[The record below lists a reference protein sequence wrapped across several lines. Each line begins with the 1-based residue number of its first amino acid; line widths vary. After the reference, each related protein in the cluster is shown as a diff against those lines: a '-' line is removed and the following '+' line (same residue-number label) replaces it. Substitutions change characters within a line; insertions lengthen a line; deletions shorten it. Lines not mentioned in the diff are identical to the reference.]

1 MATIGLLLPHSTLYP
16 TLSFDLLEGIKAGL
30 ADALI
35 TNLTWVVESIGFGT
49 DVEELRGKAQ
59 KLLMQDSADLVVG
72 MMSRRMAE
80 QVAPTFTAANRL
92 LLVLD
97 VLGDFFSSVS
107 AAPTVFY
114 HSLQSCLYSR
124 LTARKAVESGAT
136 RVIQAMSFYD
146 AGYLQGYAVAQ
157 GVETSGGQIVQYAV
171 SSHIPA
177 QVNLQNLQDGLTS
190 AQAVVAQYAG
200 DMAGQFYQL
209 YATLSN
215 QLPLW
220 AGPMLLEEQMLAT
233 VPFGLEN
240 VRGYV
245 AWSGQLETANN
256 DTFKASMRRRGREP
270 NLFSMLAYEA
280 GFIVADYLRSVEP
293 TGYPTPADFDRLKT
307 LSFNG
312 PRGQVTFDPSTHY
325 SWAMPYAATVIADEQ
340 GCCRLADLLP
350 EPTVLQDYLA
360 FKSEPNPLSHTG
372 WHNTFLCI

>member
-16 TLSFDLLEGIKAGL
+16 TLSFDLLDGVKAGL
-30 ADALI
+30 ADASI

-49 DVEELRGKAQ
+49 DADEIRGKAQ
-59 KLLMQDSADLVVG
+59 KLLMQDGVDLVVC

-80 QVAPTFTAANRL
+80 QIAPVFTAANRL

-97 VLGDFFSSVS
+97 VLGDFFSSQS
-107 AAPTVFY
+107 TAPTVFY

-124 LTARKAVESGAT
+124 LAARKAVESGAT

-157 GVETSGGQIVQYAV
+157 GVDTSGGQIVQYAV

-177 QVNLQNLQDGLTS
+177 QVTLQNLQEGLAS
-190 AQAVVAQYAG
+190 AQAVVAQYVG

-220 AGPMLLEEQMLAT
+220 AGPMLLEEQMLAN
-233 VPFGLEN
+233 VPFGPEY

-245 AWSGQLETANN
+245 AWSEHLETGNN
-256 DTFKASMRRRGREP
+256 ETFKASMRQRGRKS
-270 NLFSMLAYEA
+270 NLFSMLAE
-280 GFIVADYLRSVEP
+280 
-293 TGYPTPADFDRLKT
+293 
-307 LSFNG
+307 
-312 PRGQVTFDPSTHY
+312 
-325 SWAMPYAATVIADEQ
+325 
-340 GCCRLADLLP
+340 
-350 EPTVLQDYLA
+350 
-360 FKSEPNPLSHTG
+360 NPV
-372 WHNTFLCI
+372 F

>member
-312 PRGQVTFDPSTHY
+312 PRGQVTFDPNTHY
-325 SWAMPYAATVIADEQ
+325 SWAMPYAATVIAHEQ